1 MSKRTKTPSFILELA
16 IKVSPGQS
24 KVIRSRF
31 EAGRNLY
38 NALLSEAVKRLKALR
53 NSPEYQAARAT
64 PKTPE
69 YKEEK
74 RAAFKEARSQYGFTE
89 YALHAFATTARTNW
103 IAEHIDANTAQTL
116 ATRAFRA
123 TDQVVFG
130 KAKKVRFKSLGRGLD
145 SLEGKSQKQGLRFVL
160 EENNGSL
167 VWGKLVIPA
176 LIDWTD
182 PVIYHALREAGK
194 IKYARL
200 VSRKASSPRAEGA
213 DCTGQ
218 RYYVQ
223 LVIEG
228 KSYQKL
234 KNAPGNAVIGLDIG
248 PSTIAA
254 VSQDGGEARLELFCA
269 EIMPDAKAKRR
280 LQRKLDRQRR
290 AGNPDNF
297 DQKGRITRG
306 KRLVWNNSHSYQ
318 ITRRRLAT
326 TDRKLSAHRKSLQGA
341 LANSLVRV
349 GNVIKTEKVS
359 YKGWQKLYGKSVGT
373 RGPGMFVEKLKRT
386 VARTGGTFL
395 EFSTRTTKLS
405 QLCHACGSLTKK
417 PLSQRWHKCEC
428 GLGPVQRDL
437 YSAWLASHINLETQ
451 ILSATLKWEGV
462 ESRLM
467 AVTDSLNQRA
477 IAGEEFPQSMGLTRA
492 RARLPESLLPT
503 TAKNL
508 VLNKVKAVS
517 KDRTPRLKAWGWF
530 RAE

>member
-1 MSKRTKTPSFILELA
+1 MSKRTKTPSFILEHA
-16 IKVSPGQS
+16 FKVSPGQS
-24 KVIRSRF
+24 KIIRSRF

-38 NALLSEAVKRLKALR
+38 NAMLSDATKRLKTLR
-53 NSPEYQAARAT
+53 NSPEYQAARAIS
-64 PKTPE
+64 KTPE
-69 YKEEK
+69 NKEQR

-89 YALHAFATTARTNW
+89 YALHAFATSARTNW
-103 IAEHIDANTAQTL
+103 IAEHLDANTAQTL

-123 TDQVVFG
+123 TDRVVFG
-130 KAKKVRFKSLGRGLD
+130 KAKKVRFRSKGRGLD
-145 SLEGKSQKQGLRFVL
+145 SLEGKTNKQGLRFVL
-160 EENNGSL
+160 EENSGTL
-167 VWGKLVIPA
+167 VWGKLVVST
-176 LIDWTD
+176 LLNWTD
-182 PVIYHALREAGK
+182 PVVYHGLREAGK

-200 VSRKASSPRAEGA
+200 VKRPASSPRAEGA
-213 DCTGQ
+213 DCKGQ

-228 KSYQKL
+228 KSYQKP
-234 KNAPGNAVIGLDIG
+234 KNAPGSAVIGLDIG

-254 VSQDGGEARLELFCA
+254 VSQDGEEARLELFCA
-269 EIMPDAKAKRR
+269 EIMPETTAKRR
-280 LQRKLDRQRR
+280 LQRKLDRKRR
-290 AGNPDNF
+290 AGNPANF
-297 DQKGRITRG
+297 DQKGRIKRG
-306 KRLVWNNSHSYQ
+306 KPLVWMSSHSYQ
-318 ITRRRLAT
+318 TTRRRLAT
-326 TDRKLSAHRKSLQGA
+326 TDRKLAAQRKSLHGA
-341 LANSLVRV
+341 LANSLVRG

-395 EFSTRTTKLS
+395 EFSTYNTRLS

-437 YSAWLASHINLETQ
+437 YSAWLASQVDLETQ

-477 IAGEEFPQSMGLTRA
+477 SAGEEFPQSMGLTRA
-492 RARLPESLLPT
+492 RARLPQSLIPT
-503 TAKNL
+503 AAKNL

-517 KDRTPRLKAWGWF
+517 KEKNPPDLSVR
-530 RAE
+530 